1 LSLTELVVSID
12 SDADIAAVANLRYG
26 SLWIG
31 CIGRHIA
38 ARGDTAI
45 ATLTMDLN
53 SVDSLVTDAA
63 FIGEPWGCFS
73 P

>member
-1 LSLTELVVSID
+1 MSLTGLVVSID

-31 CIGRHIA
+31 CTDQFG
-38 ARGDTAI
+38 
-45 ATLTMDLN
+45 
-53 SVDSLVTDAA
+53 DSLVTDAA
-63 FIGEPWGCFS
+63 FIGEPWGCFA